1 YHPDKAAAGQEEASA
16 KKFRELQDA
25 FAVVGDEAKRNRYDE
40 VQVHRLV
47 RDRKLEV
54 VEKKRKHR
62 LVRDTKL
69 EVVEKKRKADELEMA
84 ELMKPRPLPQL
95 REEFAKRNIV
105 TPVQVGRVSAAC
117 KAADPVRFKVAL
129 KLTETK
135 AQSTGAAL
143 STSAALRQLIESWGD
158 DTPIPELSTVN
169 ESTGAALRQLI
180 ESWGEDNGIPE
191 LVAWMTEKGAW
202 AKANKVA
209 A

>member
-1 YHPDKAAAGQEEASA
+1 MADDHYAMMGLDKSATADELKAAYKKLCLKYHPDKAAAGQEEASA

-47 RDRKLEV
+47 RDR
-54 VEKKRKHR
+54 
-62 LVRDTKL
+62 KL

-143 STSAALRQLIESWGD
+143 
-158 DTPIPELSTVN
+158 
-169 ESTGAALRQLI
+169 RQLI